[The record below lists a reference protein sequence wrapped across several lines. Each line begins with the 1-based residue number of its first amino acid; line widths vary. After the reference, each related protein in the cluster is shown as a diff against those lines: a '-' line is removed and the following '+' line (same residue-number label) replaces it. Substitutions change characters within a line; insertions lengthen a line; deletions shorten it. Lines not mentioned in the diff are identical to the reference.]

1 MLIAISLLL
10 VALGQA
16 DVNVVNGMDL
26 KCTGRPRY
34 NVSLTAYYPI
44 YDSPNSSDYLD
55 IRGKKLRSLQVRC
68 SATFHRIF
76 NFSQFFGTLLCIQD
90 YIDGR
95 GEYVT
100 GAMDSS
106 LNLVYG
112 TPICIP
118 ELNEHFGRQIPIQV
132 RDRGS
137 NLDGKEFSRLD
148 ICVRSEVDS
157 YDNCVNRLV
166 TVYM

>member
-55 IRGKKLRSLQVRC
+55 IRGKKLRSL
-68 SATFHRIF
+68 
-76 NFSQFFGTLLCIQD
+76 QD